1 MRIALP
7 TDDRRSI
14 SGHFGRCAE
23 FVVYEVEGE
32 EVKLVEYRPNTHT
45 RGQAGDFGAVFG
57 DLDYVIC
64 RGMGQRALEAI
75 HAVGAKILYTGEPDI
90 ERAVELFAAGELDTS
105 DESLC
110 EKGQE
115 HDH

>member
-32 EVKLVEYRPNTHT
+32 EVRLVEYRPNTHT

-64 RGMGQRALEAI
+64 RGMGRRALETIRA
-75 HAVGAKILYTGEPDI
+75 AGARTVYTGEPDI